1 MLGKYSA
8 LKNRWEIERTSA
20 HTIETKLWKLLYSQ
34 LTKQA
39 KKNHFRPNYIIYFS
53 QTNSNT
59 EIN

>member
-39 KKNHFRPNYIIYFS
+39 KKITLDLITLFTFLRQIQILK
-53 QTNSNT
+53 
-59 EIN
+59 

>member
-20 HTIETKLWKLLYSQ
+20 HMIETKLWKLLYSQ

-39 KKNHFRPNYIIYFS
+39 KKITLDLITLFTFLRQIQILK
-53 QTNSNT
+53 
-59 EIN
+59 